1 MGLCL
6 VAVILQHTKKKE
18 THEIVHYSIYNL
30 LQYEHVEMR
39 CLYTSSFL
47 LQEEVWSVQTTKEDG
62 KDDTVTEE
70 LEFCQDR
77 CVWL

>member
-1 MGLCL
+1 MWKPGIEGHICVML
-6 VAVILQHTKKKE
+6 AQI
-18 THEIVHYSIYNL
+18 HYSIYNL
-30 LQYEHVEMR
+30 LHYEHVEMR

-47 LQEEVWSVQTTKEDG
+47 LQEEVWSVQTTKEEG